1 MPSRKVKLIAAST
14 MVSLLG
20 LGLVYMLVAAQ
31 GQGILAQ
38 EPLNNQLSIPP
49 AFIMA
54 VDDSGSMTFQ
64 TQFPGADGQGC
75 WSTARE
81 SFFVGWSP

>member
-31 GQGILAQ
+31 GQ
-38 EPLNNQLSIPP
+38 E
-49 AFIMA
+49 
-54 VDDSGSMTFQ
+54 SGA
-64 TQFPGADGQGC
+64 GA
-75 WSTARE
+75 A
-81 SFFVGWSP
+81 